1 VTQRFYFDINEKP
14 HLDDERAR
22 KKIIGEFQAKRLNE
36 EMQKDSSFFLVV
48 SKTPLE
54 LADEIDG
61 KFACILKPI

>member
-1 VTQRFYFDINEKP
+1 
-14 HLDDERAR
+14 LDDERAR

-54 LADEIDG
+54 LADELDG